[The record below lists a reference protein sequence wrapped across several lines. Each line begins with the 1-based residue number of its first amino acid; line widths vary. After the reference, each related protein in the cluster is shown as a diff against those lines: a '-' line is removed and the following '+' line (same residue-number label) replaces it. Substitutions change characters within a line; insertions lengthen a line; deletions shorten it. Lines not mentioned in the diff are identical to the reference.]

1 MEILW
6 RGEARLRTS
15 RGIKLMVGAE
25 AEIKDKDE
33 RKPQIPKAW
42 LHSAAC
48 WNLSSG
54 KSFFIWGFVLIRLV
68 WEGETAD
75 LSTLHSQTWGLLLLL
90 SPVPQAQLV
99 LVIPPPSPG
108 QTGQGRAPEQ
118 LPSRA
123 HPVPTSCTCSVLHLL
138 QSPAP
143 TAPEEQPSQAANPK
157 RARL

>member
-6 RGEARLRTS
+6 RGETRLRTS

-42 LHSAAC
+42 LNSAAC

-75 LSTLHSQTWGLLLLL
+75 LSTLHSQM
-90 SPVPQAQLV
+90 
-99 LVIPPPSPG
+99 
-108 QTGQGRAPEQ
+108 
-118 LPSRA
+118 
-123 HPVPTSCTCSVLHLL
+123 
-138 QSPAP
+138 
-143 TAPEEQPSQAANPK
+143 
-157 RARL
+157 